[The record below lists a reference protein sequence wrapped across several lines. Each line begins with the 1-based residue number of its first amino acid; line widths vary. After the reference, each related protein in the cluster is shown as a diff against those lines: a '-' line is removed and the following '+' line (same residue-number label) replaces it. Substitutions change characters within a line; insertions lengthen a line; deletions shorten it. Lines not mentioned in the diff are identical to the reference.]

1 MQPCKHGLS
10 LLPTMYS
17 RVVWFLSQFKSSI
30 LSSLFVCLKKK
41 LKLRFT
47 SKLEFKS
54 NSDMYIENPSFPVK
68 QACLPSF
75 HHLVAYYCPCSDPIA
90 KATCNCHSYIQAGAQ
105 QQLTNE
111 PREEQKVMKQTGQ
124 RKKGSAEIAIR
135 TYTHFVFLL
144 TCLFRLVWF
153 SPHLSTDTDKKYPN
167 LPKHSYTDKKYP
179 NLHLLILSCK
189 INTILCIVLKMA
201 LCTALLVK

>member
-1 MQPCKHGLS
+1 MQPCKHRLS
-10 LLPTMYS
+10 LLPTVYS

-30 LSSLFVCLKKK
+30 LSSLLVCLKKK

-54 NSDMYIENPSFPVK
+54 NSDVCIENPSFPVK
-68 QACLPSF
+68 LACLPSF
-75 HHLVAYYCPCSDPIA
+75 HHLAAYCCPFSDPIT

-111 PREEQKVMKQTGQ
+111 PRGEQKVMKQTGQ

-135 TYTHFVFLL
+135 TYKHFVFLV
-144 TCLFRLVWF
+144 TCLFRLVRF
-153 SPHLSTDTDKKYPN
+153 SPHLSTDTQTKN
-167 LPKHSYTDKKYP
+167 T
-179 NLHLLILSCK
+179 LIYLSTATQTK
-189 INTILCIVLKMA
+189 NTPIYICSFFLARLIQYSVLY
-201 LCTALLVK
+201 